1 MKAVRNLLLLLAVTL
16 VTACDREQ
24 RTSTNELG
32 DDLHS
37 ASICY
42 KRALEA
48 FDGDSVRLGEQLL
61 NRAIRLA
68 TASDDLHTLYL
79 AQSRLAESLAW
90 GNSEAAL
97 AMAKQALATYE
108 RRPDSERNHI
118 IILDYIGTYASQLA
132 FNTDG
137 SFDEALDY
145 TNRAYQL
152 ALASKDSLSTEQLCQ
167 TLTSLANIHWAME
180 EYAPA
185 LGFARQAVA
194 CADDEQL
201 LGVQQVLA
209 RCLVSCDSLAE
220 AEEVYRQMQPGTDLQ
235 AAYIVQSNLAKLALH
250 RSDIAAAE
258 EAIDS
263 AFSHAEDLYYKALQ
277 QKDEYYQTAL
287 QQELDNEQLRYRT
300 ALQRRTLWS
309 GIIIILLLTGA
320 TAYIVRQRLRANRH
334 KLAIQQQQLQ
344 LHEQEAAAQRE
355 QLRQRDGIIDFLQ
368 DFILQRS
375 EVIQKLGASS
385 ERHIALTSREW
396 KEVERT
402 LNAIDGDRFV
412 RLRQRFPNLREEDL
426 QLCILTRLRLTNR
439 AIGNIYGVSISAVQH
454 RKLKLKKETFGE
466 DNPDI
471 PFEQV
476 LDSL

>member
-1 MKAVRNLLLLLAVTL
+1 MKAVRNLLLLLAATL
-16 VTACDREQ
+16 VTACERGQ
-24 RTSTNELG
+24 RTSTDESG
-32 DDLHS
+32 DDLGS
-37 ASICY
+37 ARVCY
-42 KRALEA
+42 ERALEA
-48 FDGDSVRLGEQLL
+48 FDGDSIRLGEQLL
-61 NRAIRLA
+61 NQAIRLA

-97 AMAKQALATYE
+97 EMAKQALATYE
-108 RRPDSERNHI
+108 RRPDDERNHI
-118 IILDYIGTYASQLA
+118 ILLDYIGTYASQLA

-152 ALASKDSLSTEQLCQ
+152 ALASRDSLGTEQMCQ

-180 EYAPA
+180 EYTTA

-194 CADDEQL
+194 CADDGQL

-209 RCLVSCDSLAE
+209 RCLVSCDSLPEAE
-220 AEEVYRQMQPGTDLQ
+220 AVYRQMQPGADLQ

-250 RSDIAAAE
+250 RSDIAAVE

-287 QQELDNEQLRYRT
+287 QQEIDNEQLRYHT

-309 GIIIILLLTGA
+309 GIIIILLLAGV
-320 TAYIVRQRLRANRH
+320 TAYIVRHRLRDSRQ

-355 QLRQRDGIIDFLQ
+355 QLRQRDSIIDFLQ

-385 ERHIALTSREW
+385 ERHIALTPREW

-402 LNAIDGDRFV
+402 LNAIDSDRFV
-412 RLRQRFPNLREEDL
+412 RLRQRFPDLREEDL

-454 RKLKLKKETFGE
+454 RKLKLKKEVFGE

-476 LDSL
+476 LDRL